1 MFNVEKLKLFDI
13 KAGYSF
19 YMRRF
24 LTRACQSF
32 QRILEYL
39 EPSLHEG
46 RGVEMR
52 GKAGKKWMRGGR

>member
-1 MFNVEKLKLFDI
+1 MFNVKKLKLFDI

-52 GKAGKKWMRGGR
+52 G